1 MVFIHSATL
10 YAAAVL
16 IWGSTWY
23 AIKFQLGLVAPEIS
37 VVYRFA
43 LASLML
49 LAYCGLSNRNL
60 RFGAR
65 DHAFMALQ
73 GLLLFGINYVVFY
86 WATGLM
92 TSGLIAVVF
101 STIVLLNI
109 FLAALFFGQRVEPL
123 VVAGAC
129 LGLAG
134 IALVFWPELAAIR
147 PASSGYGIA
156 LSLLGTL
163 LASLGNMSSVRNQRQ
178 GLPVIQ
184 SNAFG
189 MGYGAAS
196 MAVWAL
202 ARGAEF
208 TYDPSPAYTVSLL
221 YLTVFGSIVA
231 FGSYLTLL
239 GRLGAGRA
247 AYATVVFPV
256 VALAISTVFEG
267 YLWSLASLSGVT
279 LVLFGNLLV
288 VSNRQALYRLSPFR
302 SRA

>member
-1 MVFIHSATL
+1 MLV
-10 YAAAVL
+10 
-16 IWGSTWY
+16 WGSTWY
-23 AIKFQLGLVAPEIS
+23 AIKFQLGVVAPDVS

-43 LASLML
+43 LASLLL
-49 LAYCGLSNRNL
+49 LAYCYFSNRSL
-60 RFGAR
+60 RFSVR

-73 GLLLFGINYVVFY
+73 GLLLFGLNYVIFY
-86 WATGLM
+86 WASGLM
-92 TSGLIAVVF
+92 TSGLIAVIF

-109 FLAALFFGQRVEPL
+109 FLSAVFFGQRMEPL

-134 IALVFWPELAAIR
+134 IGLVFWPELATMQ

-163 LASLGNMSSVRNQRQ
+163 VASLGNMTSVRNQRQ

-189 MGYGAAS
+189 MGYGAAL

-208 TYDPSPAYTVSLL
+208 TYDPSPGYTVSLL
-221 YLTVFGSIVA
+221 YLAVFGSIVA

-239 GRLGAGRA
+239 GRVGAGRA

-256 VALAISTVFEG
+256 VALAISTAFEG
-267 YLWSLASLSGVT
+267 YIWTLASLTGVT
-279 LVLFGNLLV
+279 LVLLGNLLV
-288 VSNRQALYRLSPFR
+288 VANRQTFYRLTALL

>member
-1 MVFIHSATL
+1 MFIHSGTL

-23 AIKFQLGLVAPEIS
+23 AIKFQLGVVAPEVS

-43 LASLML
+43 LASLLL
-49 LAYCGLSNRNL
+49 LAYCRFSNRDL
-60 RFGAR
+60 RFSAR

-101 STIVLLNI
+101 STIVLMNI

-123 VVAGAC
+123 VVAGAS

-134 IALVFWPELAAIR
+134 IALVFWPEFAISR
-147 PASSGYGIA
+147 SASNWHGIA

-189 MGYGAAS
+189 MGYGAGL
-196 MAVWAL
+196 MALWAL
-202 ARGAEF
+202 AQGTQF
-208 TYDPSPAYTVSLL
+208 TYDPAPAYTVSLL
-221 YLTVFGSIVA
+221 YLAVFGSIVA

-247 AYATVVFPV
+247 AYATVLFPI
-256 VALAISTVFEG
+256 VALAISTAFED
-267 YLWSLASLSGVT
+267 YVWSVVSLSGVT
-279 LVLFGNLLV
+279 LVLVGNLLV